1 MNNSVDDAM
10 NKNIDTIEPYVI
22 FARPLYSDKDKGHDF
37 RHIERII
44 SRLEELSEG
53 LEPQPLLSKLF
64 FLACFHGL
72 APKMSRDAKLRDQTV
87 AFLRGLGWQLE
98 DINASLSSL
107 QTHLSD
113 PRTPE
118 ERIVYD
124 ANYYEV
130 TGAFG
135 IAKSFTVGG
144 ARTQS
149 YEQTIEIFKKNLE
162 HVTFRTP
169 FGQRIYEQRKAYA
182 RRYLEDLIR
191 EL

>member
-1 MNNSVDDAM
+1 MDA
-10 NKNIDTIEPYVI
+10 IEPYVI
-22 FARPLYSDKDKGHDF
+22 FARPLYLDRDKGHDF
-37 RHIERII
+37 QHIERII
-44 SRLEELSEG
+44 SRLDELSEG
-53 LEPQPLLSKLF
+53 LEPPPPLSKLF

-72 APKMSRDAKLRDQTV
+72 SAKISCDAELRVQIV
-87 AFLRGLGWQLE
+87 AFLSGLGWQFE

-107 QTHLSD
+107 QTHLGD

-135 IAKSFTVGG
+135 IAKAFTVGG
-144 ARTQS
+144 ARDQS
-149 YEQTIEIFKKNLE
+149 YEQTIAVFKQNLE
-162 HVTFRTP
+162 HLTFRTP
-169 FGQRIYEQRKAYA
+169 FGQRVYEQRKAYA